1 MAGNITS
8 AELNDSIA
16 TIIAAEALGYL
27 QANTVLAQLVS
38 RDWDDEIAQAGQVI
52 RIPFT
57 GALSANDKAEG
68 SVVTLQNAADTKVD
82 VTLNKHK
89 EVSFLIEDFG
99 RTLATPDYLN
109 AYSQDGMA
117 VLAEQIDGDIA
128 ALYSSVT
135 NSVDASLANGPLDES
150 DFRNARRLIN
160 AAKAPLGDRVAVL
173 HQDAEYDYLGIEE
186 AINTAYRQS
195 LGDGAL
201 ASAYA
206 GDFMGFRT
214 FMDQK
219 IAVAS

>member
-99 RTLATPDYLN
+99 RKPLHTEGKPDSGWVLLDYGDVILHVFSTTQRTFYNLEQLWAAATPI
-109 AYSQDGMA
+109 
-117 VLAEQIDGDIA
+117 V
-128 ALYSSVT
+128 
-135 NSVDASLANGPLDES
+135 
-150 DFRNARRLIN
+150 RL
-160 AAKAPLGDRVAVL
+160 
-173 HQDAEYDYLGIEE
+173 Q
-186 AINTAYRQS
+186 
-195 LGDGAL
+195 
-201 ASAYA
+201 
-206 GDFMGFRT
+206 
-214 FMDQK
+214 
-219 IAVAS
+219 